1 MADSA
6 SALLPRVLRAV
17 NAVVVPAVKTGIGSP
32 PPVGVGLVVVETTGR
47 RSGLP
52 REVPLVALR
61 WGDRI
66 RVGTARTNSQWTRNA
81 EAEPSVSVWVCGQK
95 RSATAELMGPDA
107 VSAERIRLT
116 M

>member
-1 MADSA
+1 MANSA
-6 SALLPRVLRAV
+6 SSLLPLVFRAV
-17 NAVVVPAVKTGIGSP
+17 NAVVVPAVKAGIGSP

-61 WGDRI
+61 WGDQL
-66 RVGTARTNSQWTRNA
+66 RVGTARRGSQWTRNA
-81 EAEPSVSVWVCGQK
+81 AAEPSVSVWVCGRK
-95 RSATAELMGPDA
+95 RPATAKLLGPDA